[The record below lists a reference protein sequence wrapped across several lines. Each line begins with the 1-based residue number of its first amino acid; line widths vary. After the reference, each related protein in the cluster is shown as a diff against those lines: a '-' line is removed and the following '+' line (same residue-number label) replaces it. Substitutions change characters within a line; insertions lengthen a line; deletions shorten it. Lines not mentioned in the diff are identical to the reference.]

1 MAEPVTFKFGK
12 YNGQPLSAAPVAYLT
27 WLTGDNDDGSPRCQS
42 KWFYGQ
48 LQAEIARRTG
58 GGAEPPPEHRA
69 VHETVRTHPN
79 APPGSDR
86 WMNQP
91 KPAIDMQR
99 LFTTLAAINAK
110 LDDILT
116 RLGEPVAAGA
126 DGNDDDIAF

>member
-1 MAEPVTFKFGK
+1 MAEPVTFRFGR
-12 YNGQPLSAAPVAYLT
+12 YNGQPLSVAPVAYLT
-27 WLTGDNDDGSPRCQS
+27 WLTGDDDTGSPRCQS

-58 GGAEPPPEHRA
+58 GGAEPPPEHRPPVQ
-69 VHETVRTHPN
+69 VHHA
-79 APPGSDR
+79 APPGSQQY
-86 WMNQP
+86 MNQP
-91 KPAIDMQR
+91 KLAIDAQR
-99 LFTTLAAINAK
+99 LFAALATINAK